1 MSLGLI
7 LPLMQATALCQMGAK
22 HCQWRLD
29 STPAPVNGNPP
40 MEINGIL
47 VQAPKSM
54 GNSDGAGFGAQAAPL
69 QVNIQGTKPWRIWK
83 GLCV

>member
-1 MSLGLI
+1 
-7 LPLMQATALCQMGAK
+7 
-22 HCQWRLD
+22 
-29 STPAPVNGNPP
+29 